1 MISERVLA
9 QAKTQKKHTHDR
21 GLLLIGLFKLGKSL
35 LFFAIG
41 VGVVKLL
48 HKDIGDVVMRVA
60 MALKFDPE
68 SGLVAM
74 VLNKADLIDVH
85 KLKLISAAAFGYSAV
100 ALTEGVGLVLEKVWA
115 EYLTLSLTIAFLP
128 WEVFEIARKPN
139 VFRIGVFVINLAVL
153 WYLVWLLRRKKSS
166 APVRA
171 LHRFTPMTRYK
182 KWRNASVWGK
192 LRRTIFAFFSRT
204 R

>member
-1 MISERVLA
+1 MGHEHA
-9 QAKTQKKHTHDR
+9 HHTMSKRDR
-21 GLLLIGLFKLGKSL
+21 GVLIIGIFKLLKSL
-35 LFFAIG
+35 FFIG
-41 VGVVKLL
+41 VGFGAL
-48 HKDIGDVVMRVA
+48 HFIHHDLVETLQHLVDSRG
-60 MALKFDPE
+60 FDPE
-68 SGLVAM
+68 NRFVSLIIDKAELVTHHR
-74 VLNKADLIDVH
+74 LRQITYGT
-85 KLKLISAAAFGYSAV
+85 FGYSAV

-171 LHRFTPMTRYK
+171 
-182 KWRNASVWGK
+182 
-192 LRRTIFAFFSRT
+192 
-204 R
+204 

>member
-1 MISERVLA
+1 MGTMISQRGLDVVTAKA
-9 QAKTQKKHTHDR
+9 QTAKRRHDR

-35 LFFAIG
+35 LFFIIG
-41 VGVVKLL
+41 VGVVKLF
-48 HKDIGDVVMRVA
+48 HRDISDVVMRVA

-74 VLNKADLIDVH
+74 VLNKVDLIDMH

-115 EYLTLSLTIAFLP
+115 EYLTLCLTIAFLP
-128 WEVFEIARKPN
+128 WELYEIARKPN
-139 VFRIGVFVINLAVL
+139 IFRIGVFVINLAVL

-166 APVRA
+166 A
-171 LHRFTPMTRYK
+171 
-182 KWRNASVWGK
+182 SVQ
-192 LRRTIFAFFSRT
+192 A
-204 R
+204 